1 MSAQGSKQTRHFNS
15 FSRNFLRDAR
25 TEDNVNMIGIIEDAG
40 YVLLIDCL
48 GCYVVCFDA

>member
-1 MSAQGSKQTRHFNS
+1 MGHSDTS
-15 FSRNFLRDAR
+15 SRSFLRDTR